1 MSSKSQSKSKL
12 RPTSFSESDIHLP
25 RFSNFS
31 IQEPLLLNLPA
42 SPPSDLNP
50 ITPKKEGWIP
60 LLHYWALRFSFHLSL
75 ISLFETIFFWNFI
88 SKSEDQALI
97 NVINGYT
104 SGIVSSCRNLTAPD
118 KNIVTG
124 LIALFLNQTTAVA
137 EATAAIDRRNAF
149 NGILIRN
156 SWIYFGGIT
165 TLFAILS
172 VSNYLYKNDV
182 NWRNLILEN
191 LTLVSLLGLYEWMFF
206 STIVLKY
213 QSISIQELDGLVVN
227 ELLAA
232 C

>member
-1 MSSKSQSKSKL
+1 MSSKL
-12 RPTSFSESDIHLP
+12 RPTSFSENDIHLP

-31 IQEPLLLNLPA
+31 IQDPLLLNLPP
-42 SPPSDLNP
+42 SPPSEVNP
-50 ITPKKEGWIP
+50 ITPKKESWIP

-104 SGIVSSCRNLTAPD
+104 SGIVSSCRNLTVPD
-118 KNIVTG
+118 KNIVAD
-124 LIALFLNQTTAVA
+124 LIALFLNQTTAA
-137 EATAAIDRRNAF
+137 DLAAIGRRNAY
-149 NGILIRN
+149 NQILVRN

-165 TLFAILS
+165 TLFAGLS
-172 VSNYLYKNDV
+172 ASNYLCKNDV
-182 NWRNLILEN
+182 NWRNLVLEN

-213 QSISIQELDGLVVN
+213 QSISIQELDAMVIG
-227 ELLAA
+227 ELLAS

>member
-1 MSSKSQSKSKL
+1 MG
-12 RPTSFSESDIHLP
+12 RPVSFSENDIDLR
-25 RFSNFS
+25 RFN
-31 IQEPLLLNLPA
+31 IQEPLLLNLPP
-42 SPPSDLNP
+42 SPPSEVNP
-50 ITPKKEGWIP
+50 ITPKKDSWVP

-88 SKSEDQALI
+88 SKSEDQALV
-97 NVINGYT
+97 NLINGYT

-118 KNIVTG
+118 KNIVAG
-124 LIALFLNQTTAVA
+124 LIALFLNQTTAAA

-149 NGILIRN
+149 NGILIQK

-172 VSNYLYKNDV
+172 MSNYLCKNDV

-213 QSISIQELDGLVVN
+213 QSISIQELDAMIIG
-227 ELLAA
+227 ELLAS

>member
-1 MSSKSQSKSKL
+1 MSSKT
-12 RPTSFSESDIHLP
+12 RPISFSENDIHLT
-25 RFSNFS
+25 RFS
-31 IQEPLLLNLPA
+31 IQEPLLLQITSQHTV
-42 SPPSDLNP
+42 SPKRESWL
-50 ITPKKEGWIP
+50 P

-118 KNIVTG
+118 KQTIAG
-124 LIALFLNQTTAVA
+124 LIALFLNQTTAA
-137 EATAAIDRRNAF
+137 DLAAIEHRNAY
-149 NGILIRN
+149 NQALILN
-156 SWIYFGGIT
+156 SWLYVCGIT
-165 TLFAILS
+165 SIFSCLS
-172 VSNYLYKNDV
+172 VSNHLCKNEV

-191 LTLVSLLGLYEWMFF
+191 LTLVAFLGLYEWMFF
-206 STIVLKY
+206 STVILKY
-213 QSISIQELDGLVVN
+213 QSISIQELDGLVIN

>member
-1 MSSKSQSKSKL
+1 MG
-12 RPTSFSESDIHLP
+12 RPVSFSENDIDLR
-25 RFSNFS
+25 RFN
-31 IQEPLLLNLPA
+31 IQEPLLLNLPP
-42 SPPSDLNP
+42 SPPSEVNP
-50 ITPKKEGWIP
+50 ITPKKDSWFP

-104 SGIVSSCRNLTAPD
+104 SGIVSSCRNLTVPD
-118 KNIVTG
+118 KNVVAG
-124 LIALFLNQTTAVA
+124 LIALLLNQTMAA
-137 EATAAIDRRNAF
+137 DISAIDKRNAF
-149 NGILIRN
+149 NQVLIRT

-165 TLFAILS
+165 ALFAALS
-172 VSNYLYKNDV
+172 VSNHICKNAV

-191 LTLVSLLGLYEWMFF
+191 LTLVALLGLYEWMFF

-213 QSISIQELDGLVVN
+213 QSISIQELDGLVIN

>member
-1 MSSKSQSKSKL
+1 MG
-12 RPTSFSESDIHLP
+12 RPVSFSENDIDL
-25 RFSNFS
+25 RRFS

-42 SPPSDLNP
+42 SPPSEVNP
-50 ITPKKEGWIP
+50 ITPKKDSWIP

-104 SGIVSSCRNLTAPD
+104 AGIVSSCRNLTVPD
-118 KNIVTG
+118 KNAVAG
-124 LIALFLNQTTAVA
+124 LIALLLNQTMAA
-137 EATAAIDRRNAF
+137 ETNALDKRNVF
-149 NGILIRN
+149 NQVLIRT

-165 TLFAILS
+165 TLFAGLS
-172 VSNYLYKNDV
+172 VSNYICKNPV

-191 LTLVSLLGLYEWMFF
+191 LTLVAFLGLYEWMFF

-227 ELLAA
+227 ELLAV

>member
-1 MSSKSQSKSKL
+1 MSSKT
-12 RPTSFSESDIHLP
+12 RPVSFSENDIHLP
-25 RFSNFS
+25 RFS
-31 IQEPLLLNLPA
+31 IQEPLLLQI
-42 SPPSDLNP
+42 P
-50 ITPKKEGWIP
+50 ITVSPKRESWLP

-118 KNIVTG
+118 KQTIAG
-124 LIALFLNQTTAVA
+124 LIALFLNQTTAA
-137 EATAAIDRRNAF
+137 EGIAVNHRNTF
-149 NGILIRN
+149 NQTLVKE
-156 SWIYFGGIT
+156 SWIYTGGIT
-165 TLFAILS
+165 ALFVGLS
-172 VSNYLYKNDV
+172 VSNHLCKNDV

-191 LTLVSLLGLYEWMFF
+191 LTLVALLGLYELMFF
-206 STIVLKY
+206 STVILKY
-213 QSISIQELDGLVVN
+213 QSISIQELDGLVIN

>member
-1 MSSKSQSKSKL
+1 MSSKT
-12 RPTSFSESDIHLP
+12 RPTSFSENDIDL
-25 RFSNFS
+25 RRFS

-42 SPPSDLNP
+42 SPPNP
-50 ITPKKEGWIP
+50 ITPKKDSWIP

-104 SGIVSSCRNLTAPD
+104 AGIVSSCRNLTVPD
-118 KNIVTG
+118 KNVVAG
-124 LIALFLNQTTAVA
+124 LIALLLNQTMAADVS
-137 EATAAIDRRNAF
+137 AIDKRNAF
-149 NGILIRN
+149 NLILIRT
-156 SWIYFGGIT
+156 SWTYFGGIT
-165 TLFAILS
+165 ALFAGLS
-172 VSNYLYKNDV
+172 VSNYMCKNAV
-182 NWRNLILEN
+182 NWQNLIMEN
-191 LTLVSLLGLYEWMFF
+191 LTLVALLGLYEWMFF

-213 QSISIQELDGLVVN
+213 QSISIQELDGLVIN